1 MCQAGPGAMEGVEVW
16 WSSLDRSAA
25 EVAELSPYLDAAELH
40 RASQFR
46 DARDRRR
53 FIVSRGI
60 LRSLLGDY
68 TATTPDRVEIQILPG
83 GKPVLKKN
91 VDSARLHFS
100 LSHCDDMIALAFS
113 STEMGI
119 DIQRQEDFEDMPRV
133 AANFFSAKEADA
145 FERLDGE
152 ERSRFF
158 FRTWVRKEAY
168 LKATGQGLAIEP
180 STLTLCAFPSSSV
193 RIMREDKKVYLD
205 HRYQVHDIEGIS
217 GYFAAIACDGNIVAM
232 PVVREIHRLHSYIR

>member
-16 WSSLDRSAA
+16 WSSLDRPAD
-25 EVAELSPYLDAAELH
+25 EVAELSRYLDDAELH
-40 RASQFR
+40 RASQFQN
-46 DARDRRR
+46 ARDRRR

-68 TATTPDRVEIQILPG
+68 TATTPDRVAIRILPG
-83 GKPVLKKN
+83 GKPVLVDD

-113 STEMGI
+113 STEVGI

-133 AANFFSAKEADA
+133 VANFFSPEEAIT
-145 FERLDGE
+145 FEHLADH
-152 ERSRFF
+152 ERSHFF

-168 LKATGQGLAIEP
+168 TKATGQGLAIEP
-180 STLTLCAFPSSSV
+180 STLTVSTLPSSSV
-193 RIMREDKKVYLD
+193 RITREDNSVYLD
-205 HRYQVHDIEGIS
+205 DRYQIHEIDGLAGYSAAVAVAS
-217 GYFAAIACDGNIVAM
+217 GSWNVVK
-232 PVVREIHRLHSYIR
+232 PVTRSFP